1 MLLGNA
7 TFPMRFCIL
16 LVICTL
22 LPMQHWTDYLNAKLR
37 SIKPLHFRGEK
48 FPTLNLC
55 NWIVISDISTKWES
69 QKKYPILNLQY
80 TLNVIIAV
88 LVWKYAPSLSF
99 VPITFMAKYGVIWN
113 GNFKSN
119 FKSIQNFKL
128 QGFSLVYCLLLYF
141 GIAYWPK

>member
-48 FPTLNLC
+48 LPTLNLC
-55 NWIVISDISTKWES
+55 NRIISSDISSHQTRIKHIASLYYMYFE
-69 QKKYPILNLQY
+69 YDI
-80 TLNVIIAV
+80 TLHVAV
-88 LVWKYAPSLSF
+88 LVWKYVPSLLF

-113 GNFKSN
+113 GNFKSHI
-119 FKSIQNFKL
+119 KSIQNFKL
-128 QGFSLVYCLLLYF
+128 QGFGLVY
-141 GIAYWPK
+141 